1 MEQMTFSLFFQSLIN
16 GLNQGAIYALIA
28 LGYTMVYGII
38 RMINFA
44 HGDFI
49 MIGAYT
55 LFYTILLMVNAG
67 MPAWLSVIV
76 AIAVCAL
83 VGVLVETF
91 AYRPVRKAGPMS
103 ALITALAMSIFLE
116 NLAMVLFGAK
126 PHNVQAI
133 FSLSTITVGSVALP
147 LNVLLTIAIGLGIMI
162 ALQLFVKKT
171 KLGKAMRAV
180 PQDKD
185 ASILVGIN
193 VNRII
198 TTTFAIGSGLAA
210 VAALMY
216 CATYPRVTNDMGS
229 MMGMKA
235 FILKLSTF
243 DRAFWIMVVCVTVM
257 FLFVRSRFGRTVQA
271 IRGDYIAASASGI
284 NVTYYKVLTFA
295 VSAFFAGV
303 GGSVYAHYMTA
314 MIPTNFNFNYS
325 AELLSEVIIGGTGS
339 LTGSIIGAAFLSS
352 LPELM
357 RDFSTYRM
365 LAYSVVL
372 VLVMLFR
379 PGGIFGRWEFSLTRL
394 LDGIRH
400 PKAKAA
406 KGA

>member
-1 MEQMTFSLFFQSLIN
+1 MSFSLFFQSLIN

-55 LFYTILLMVNAG
+55 LFYTIPLMVNAG
-67 MPAWLSVIV
+67 IPAWLAVIL
-76 AIAVCAL
+76 AIAVCAV
-83 VGVLVETF
+83 VGVLVEIL
-91 AYRPVRKAGPMS
+91 AYRPVRKAGSMS

-133 FSLSTITVGSVALP
+133 FSLPTITVGSVA
-147 LNVLLTIAIGLGIMI
+147 LTIAIGLGIMI

-185 ASILVGIN
+185 ASTLVGIN
-193 VNRII
+193 VNKII

-235 FILKLSTF
+235 FIAAVLGGIGIIPGAMLGGILIGLIEIFVKLF
-243 DRAFWIMVVCVTVM
+243 APGWYEAVTYGTLIVI
-257 FLFVRSRFGRTVQA
+257 LLVKP
-271 IRGDYIAASASGI
+271 SGI
-284 NVTYYKVLTFA
+284 LGKNVGEKV
-295 VSAFFAGV
+295 
-303 GGSVYAHYMTA
+303 
-314 MIPTNFNFNYS
+314 
-325 AELLSEVIIGGTGS
+325 
-339 LTGSIIGAAFLSS
+339 
-352 LPELM
+352 
-357 RDFSTYRM
+357 
-365 LAYSVVL
+365 
-372 VLVMLFR
+372 
-379 PGGIFGRWEFSLTRL
+379 
-394 LDGIRH
+394 
-400 PKAKAA
+400 
-406 KGA
+406 

>member
-1 MEQMTFSLFFQSLIN
+1 MDQMTFSLFFQSLIN

-38 RMINFA
+38 RMINFT

-55 LFYTILLMVNAG
+55 LFYTIPLMINAG

-133 FSLSTITVGSVALP
+133 FTL

-185 ASILVGIN
+185 ASTLVGIN
-193 VNRII
+193 VNKII

-235 FILKLSTF
+235 FIAAVLGGIGIIPGAMLGGILIGLIEIFVKLF
-243 DRAFWIMVVCVTVM
+243 APGWYEAVTYGTLIVI
-257 FLFVRSRFGRTVQA
+257 LLVKP
-271 IRGDYIAASASGI
+271 SGI
-284 NVTYYKVLTFA
+284 LGKNVGEKV
-295 VSAFFAGV
+295 
-303 GGSVYAHYMTA
+303 
-314 MIPTNFNFNYS
+314 
-325 AELLSEVIIGGTGS
+325 
-339 LTGSIIGAAFLSS
+339 
-352 LPELM
+352 
-357 RDFSTYRM
+357 
-365 LAYSVVL
+365 
-372 VLVMLFR
+372 
-379 PGGIFGRWEFSLTRL
+379 
-394 LDGIRH
+394 
-400 PKAKAA
+400 
-406 KGA
+406 

>member
-1 MEQMTFSLFFQSLIN
+1 MTFSLFFQSLIN

-55 LFYTILLMVNAG
+55 LFYTIPLMVNAG
-67 MPAWLSVIV
+67 MPAWLAVII
-76 AIAVCAL
+76 AIAVCAV
-83 VGVLVETF
+83 VGVLVEIL

-133 FSLSTITVGSVALP
+133 FSLPTITVGTVALP

-185 ASILVGIN
+185 ASTLVGIN
-193 VNRII
+193 VNKIRKADLRRSLGVVLQDVNLFTGTVMDNIRYGNLDATDEECIAAAKLAGADDFI
-198 TTTFAIGSGLAA
+198 TRLPDGYDTMLTGNGAQLSQGQRQLISIARAA
-210 VAALMY
+210 VADPPAMILDEATSSIDTRTEAIVQAGMDKLMEGRTTFVI
-216 CATYPRVTNDMGS
+216 AHR
-229 MMGMKA
+229 
-235 FILKLSTF
+235 LSTVRNS
-243 DRAFWIMVVCVTVM
+243 DAIICLDHGRIIERGNHDELIAKRGYYYQLYTGAF
-257 FLFVRSRFGRTVQA
+257 
-271 IRGDYIAASASGI
+271 
-284 NVTYYKVLTFA
+284 
-295 VSAFFAGV
+295 
-303 GGSVYAHYMTA
+303 
-314 MIPTNFNFNYS
+314 
-325 AELLSEVIIGGTGS
+325 ELE
-339 LTGSIIGAAFLSS
+339 
-352 LPELM
+352 
-357 RDFSTYRM
+357 
-365 LAYSVVL
+365 
-372 VLVMLFR
+372 
-379 PGGIFGRWEFSLTRL
+379 
-394 LDGIRH
+394 
-400 PKAKAA
+400 
-406 KGA
+406 